1 MAQQQPPVEPNRI
14 TQQFFTIVQISP
26 NSWFDRALVPVLLML
41 GVLFMASR
49 LLAGDW
55 LATVFSAVPLA
66 ILVALAAFRPLQL
79 RLLGRPFD
87 RNHAVYLTLFWVYAQ
102 LWLWLVRLL
111 NTVEPTGKDSQLF
124 YVFFLLFI
132 AVTFR
137 ALLTLFAITGPGYAV
152 FFSRI
157 PTWEQ
162 VMVALNEFIA
172 AGLLAYIGGS
182 ELARILQPD
191 VFTLRPE
198 PLYTGSLLLMFG
210 AYYVIIQM
218 MWVQTWNDWL
228 AQNRVWV
235 RLVRLIS
242 PVGVVIVS
250 LVIVRHFTRLSDIR
264 TADLLGTANLNQTIL
279 ALSPIIWLMAFL
291 LALMVYSGSRGL
303 RQRLLPD
310 ELLDRLPER
319 VGKILRTI
327 SDMDMLLLAMLMM
340 TTIPVQLFVFNDG
353 AQGVIDVLR
362 EQIAQQNA
370 IIDSSEQAL
379 ALIFA
384 LPFYLVAVGLLGLY
398 AWVMASPKL
407 GAKDRDALVEKLPIG
422 LLIIF
427 IIALYLC
434 AIPFTQVLTE
444 GRLPQLPQE
453 LGRLLAFDVLIPLI
467 LLYAHYYP
475 LVRLPYGIGQS
486 RWREQYSQQLEH
498 DLRETDRQLES
509 LEDKIKSAEYIWQN
523 RRNWRANEEE
533 RFNMLFDLID
543 HNGERDRLNMARL
556 RMVDERQRLAE
567 ISEAPVSL
575 TIARLPTR
583 IVSYGI
589 PLLLAFKIYEWAVVN
604 DGLRE
609 IANNP
614 NIGVIEFF
622 QTILEQT
629 QF

>member
-1 MAQQQPPVEPNRI
+1 MAQQQPPVEPSRI
-14 TQQFFTIVQISP
+14 TQQFFTVVQISP
-26 NSWFDRALVPVLLML
+26 NSLFDRVLVPILLML
-41 GVLFMASR
+41 GVMFTATR
-49 LLAGDW
+49 VLAGDW
-55 LATVFSAVPLA
+55 LAAAVSVVPLVL
-66 ILVALAAFRPLQL
+66 LVTLAAFRPLQL
-79 RLLGRPFD
+79 RLLGRRFD
-87 RNHAVYLTLFWVYAQ
+87 RNHAIYLTFFWVYAQ

-111 NTVEPTGKDSQLF
+111 SSAEPVGKNSQF
-124 YVFFLLFI
+124 YYVFFLLFI

-137 ALLTLFAITGPGYAV
+137 ALLTLFALTGPGYAV

-191 VFTLRPE
+191 VFTLRAE
-198 PLYTGSLLLMFG
+198 PIYTGSLLLMFA
-210 AYYVIIQM
+210 AYYLIIQM
-218 MWVQTWNDWL
+218 MWIQTWNDWL
-228 AQNRVWV
+228 AQNHVWV
-235 RLVRLIS
+235 RLVRLLS
-242 PVGVVIVS
+242 PIGVVIVS
-250 LVIVRHFTRLSDIR
+250 LVIVRHFTHLSDTR

-291 LALMVYSGSRGL
+291 LALMVFSGSRGL

-310 ELLDRLPER
+310 ELLERLPER
-319 VGKILRTI
+319 LSKILGTI

-340 TTIPVQLFVFNDG
+340 TSIPVQLFLFDDG
-353 AQGVIDVLR
+353 ARGVLDVLR
-362 EQIAQQNA
+362 EQIAQNA
-370 IIDSSEQAL
+370 LIDTSEQAL

-384 LPFYLVAVGLLGLY
+384 LPFYLVAVGLLALY
-398 AWVMASPKL
+398 ASVMANPKL
-407 GAKDRDALVEKLPIG
+407 AAKDRDALVDKLPIG

-467 LLYAHYYP
+467 LLYAHYYA

-486 RWREQYSQQLEH
+486 RWREQYSRQLER
-498 DLRETDRQLES
+498 DLHEVDRQLEV
-509 LEDKIKSAEYIWQN
+509 LGGKIKSAEYIWQN
-523 RRNWRANEEE
+523 RRNWQANQDE

-556 RMVDERQRLAE
+556 HMVDERQRLAE
-567 ISEAPVSL
+567 VSEAPVSL
-575 TIARLPTR
+575 AIASLPSR
-583 IVSYGI
+583 IVTYGI
-589 PLLLAFKIYEWAVVN
+589 PLLLAFKIYEWAIVN

-609 IANNP
+609 VANNP